1 LVFTLNTYTLLGERN
16 QHLYLRC
23 RILRFRLHSSN
34 RVCYVI
40 LLFFRFL
47 TDFNAFGVSISYGR
61 SLCILEEAGKKY
73 IDTLRQAALNGK
85 AICLVGDNVNYS
97 TQVHDERLDHRGR
110 MTHAFGSAAIIQHVS
125 LLHDADDCS
134 KQRVPPERYLPS
146 ATDWDN
152 IRHVMVLLVCQA
164 VRRHIP
170 ALSFLPCVT
179 SLQGAAHIKSIVV
192 PLPILHKNEQKY
204 EDVMC
209 IMDWYESLLSNI
221 YLPCGIDIPKVQVG
235 GDQLTRER
243 LSGAKRLR
251 ATSPSENQRYMSPI
265 VNYYFHLEMKI
276 LQHFFDVLHKSSSS
290 TDIGTLSA
298 SILRLNRTSVKDDVK
313 ANFAACKDFAI
324 SFIDGHIVEGVMQ
337 FPWDGLH
344 LRLAYAALATGD
356 GRANKTQMGNGNY
369 WPVCR

>member
-1 LVFTLNTYTLLGERN
+1 MLRNTVIFQVFDRF
-16 QHLYLRC
+16 Q
-23 RILRFRLHSSN
+23 RI
-34 RVCYVI
+34 
-40 LLFFRFL
+40 
-47 TDFNAFGVSISYGR
+47 GVSISYGR
-61 SLCILEEAGKKY
+61 SLCVLEEAGKKY
-73 IDTLRQAALNGK
+73 LDTLRQAALNGK

-97 TQVHDERLDHRGR
+97 TQVHNERLDHRGH

-209 IMDWYESLLSNI
+209 IMDWYESLLSNV
-221 YLPCGIDIPKVQVG
+221 YLPCGIDIPKVQVV
-235 GDQLTRER
+235 R
-243 LSGAKRLR
+243 
-251 ATSPSENQRYMSPI
+251 
-265 VNYYFHLEMKI
+265 
-276 LQHFFDVLHKSSSS
+276 
-290 TDIGTLSA
+290 
-298 SILRLNRTSVKDDVK
+298 
-313 ANFAACKDFAI
+313 
-324 SFIDGHIVEGVMQ
+324 
-337 FPWDGLH
+337 
-344 LRLAYAALATGD
+344 
-356 GRANKTQMGNGNY
+356 
-369 WPVCR
+369 